1 MVRFE
6 CENCGGL
13 MKRFGEIWASVMFI
27 VVSPALCLV
36 LGRSLKTWK

>member
-6 CENCGGL
+6 CENCGSL
-13 MKRFGEIWASVMFI
+13 MKRLGAIWASVMFI

-36 LGRSLKTWK
+36 LGKLLKT